1 MQAGGLRAKI
11 VRIKL
16 SSFLAP
22 FVSVFVFLIM
32 FVFATFFSSLSS
44 WGVLVP
50 LELLPLLLEFGVSS
64 FYKMVFYVFWHR
76 RSTLSLVSAIPE
88 VSGSL
93 GTEGRGRL
101 ILRRAWFRLD
111 SFRFWLEYEYEYGRG
126 KNLLIAYHR
135 QESERSTSTLRS
147 TLYSHNWASAECIEH
162 LQT

>member
-1 MQAGGLRAKI
+1 M
-11 VRIKL
+11 RIKL

-22 FVSVFVFLIM
+22 FVSVFVFVFV

-50 LELLPLLLEFGVSS
+50 LELLPLLLEFGVNS
-64 FYKMVFYVFWHR
+64 FYKMVFRILCFWHR

-101 ILRRAWFRLD
+101 ILRRA
-111 SFRFWLEYEYEYGRG
+111 
-126 KNLLIAYHR
+126 
-135 QESERSTSTLRS
+135 
-147 TLYSHNWASAECIEH
+147 
-162 LQT
+162 

>member
-1 MQAGGLRAKI
+1 M
-11 VRIKL
+11 RIKL

-22 FVSVFVFLIM
+22 FVSVFVFVFV

-50 LELLPLLLEFGVSS
+50 LELLPLLLEFCVTVFTKWFLG
-64 FYKMVFYVFWHR
+64 FYVFWHR

-101 ILRRAWFRLD
+101 ILRRA
-111 SFRFWLEYEYEYGRG
+111 
-126 KNLLIAYHR
+126 
-135 QESERSTSTLRS
+135 
-147 TLYSHNWASAECIEH
+147 
-162 LQT
+162 